1 MYLKGLYEFH
11 DFNYCLININI
22 QRYRVLDNNFF
33 IVSCNFIITM
43 NLIFFQDEELIS
55 HQLCFLFKGA
65 IFGF

>member
-11 DFNYCLININI
+11 NFNLYLINIFVFKLNI
-22 QRYRVLDNNFF
+22 QHVIGSLKIILF

-55 HQLCFLFKGA
+55 HQLCF
-65 IFGF
+65 